1 MNMDVLDLTNEN
13 DYKKY
18 NELIDN
24 LESLMPECNSF
35 LSLFGFDDNNICE
48 KFREIG
54 KLIHDNKEKDKEK
67 DKDNCET
74 KIDVKNEEENN
85 INNAVTK
92 NVIPSANINNI
103 DTKLQIHRLTQ
114 EYIDTMMK
122 PYLEK
127 SENMTKQLNNA
138 YTALF
143 EFACWIY
150 NR

>member
-1 MNMDVLDLTNEN
+1 MDVLDLTNEN

-24 LESLMPECNSF
+24 LESLMPKCNSF
-35 LSLFGFDDNNICE
+35 LSLFGFDDDNICE

-54 KLIHDNKEKDKEK
+54 KLIHDNKEN
-67 DKDNCET
+67 DKDNDIIEN
-74 KIDVKNEEENN
+74 DNKNEVENN
-85 INNAVTK
+85 INNVVTK
-92 NVIPSANINNI
+92 NVIPSANIDNI
-103 DTKLQIHRLTQ
+103 DTKMQIHRLTQ

-138 YTALF
+138 YTVLF

>member
-1 MNMDVLDLTNEN
+1 MEILDLKNEN

-24 LESLMPECNSF
+24 IESLMPECNS
-35 LSLFGFDDNNICE
+35 LMKLFGFENDMCE

-54 KLIHDNKEKDKEK
+54 KFIHD
-67 DKDNCET
+67 
-74 KIDVKNEEENN
+74 NN
-85 INNAVTK
+85 INNTISDNNSNTNTTK
-92 NVIPSANINNI
+92 NINDNNINNI
-103 DTKLQIHRLTQ
+103 VTKNIVPSSNIENIDVKMQIHRLTQ

-127 SENMTKQLNNA
+127 SEKTTKDLNNA

-150 NR
+150 NK

>member
-1 MNMDVLDLTNEN
+1 MEVLDLTNEN

-18 NELIDN
+18 NELIDT
-24 LESLMPECNSF
+24 LESMMPDCNSF
-35 LSLFGFDDNNICE
+35 MSLFGFNNDICN

-54 KLIHDNKEKDKEK
+54 KIIHDTTEKDEECNLIEND
-67 DKDNCET
+67 DKNV
-74 KIDVKNEEENN
+74 IDDEITTNN
-85 INNAVTK
+85 VVTK
-92 NVIPSANINNI
+92 NVIPSSNIENI
-103 DTKLQIHRLTQ
+103 DVKMQIHRLTQ

-127 SENMTKQLNNA
+127 SEKTTKDLNNA

-150 NR
+150 SK

>member
-1 MNMDVLDLTNEN
+1 MEILDLKNEN

-24 LESLMPECNSF
+24 IESLMPECS
-35 LSLFGFDDNNICE
+35 LIMKLFGFENDICE

-54 KLIHDNKEKDKEK
+54 KLIHDNNI
-67 DKDNCET
+67 DNAISSNNNSNTNNVVT
-74 KIDVKNEEENN
+74 KAILPSSNIENIDVKM
-85 INNAVTK
+85 
-92 NVIPSANINNI
+92 
-103 DTKLQIHRLTQ
+103 QIHRLTQ

-127 SENMTKQLNNA
+127 SEKTSKELNNA

-150 NR
+150 NK

>member
-1 MNMDVLDLTNEN
+1 MDVLDLTNEN

-18 NELIDN
+18 NELIDS
-24 LESLMPECNSF
+24 LESMMPECNSIMNF
-35 LSLFGFDDNNICE
+35 FGLENDICK

-54 KLIHDNKEKDKEK
+54 KLIHDTKEKENENCISAIENEPDKENTV
-67 DKDNCET
+67 DN
-74 KIDVKNEEENN
+74 V
-85 INNAVTK
+85 VTN
-92 NVIPSANINNI
+92 NVIPSSNLENI
-103 DTKLQIHRLTQ
+103 DVKMQIHRLTQ

-127 SENMTKQLNNA
+127 SEKTTKDLNNA